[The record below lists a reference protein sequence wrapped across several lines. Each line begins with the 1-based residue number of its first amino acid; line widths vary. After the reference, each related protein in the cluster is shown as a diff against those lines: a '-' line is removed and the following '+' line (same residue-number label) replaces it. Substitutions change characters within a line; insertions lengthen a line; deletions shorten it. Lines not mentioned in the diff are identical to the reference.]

1 MRTLRTLVGMSL
13 LAVLIA
19 IGCAAFPVSVVDD
32 RGIEV
37 VIAGDPVRIVSLNAL
52 YAQIIVD
59 LGLTDRLVAVA
70 TSDDNP
76 SEVAGLPTVGA
87 AFSPNVELILGY
99 EPDLVLGAND
109 WGGER
114 DALESADVTVLTT
127 PWLTDV
133 LSIFDT
139 VRTISAALGV
149 VEDGDRVIG
158 QIATDIIVA
167 EAAALGQAEVSAA
180 FLYAATSEDPPYAAG
195 SDAIEHELILRAG
208 GSNVFEELVWS
219 PQVSFEEIIAR
230 DPEVI
235 FTAPSQVSN
244 ILDNPFLQSVRAVKN
259 GRVVG
264 VPASDVA
271 STRVASALQAIV
283 DGLHDAGAE

>member
-37 VIAGDPVRIVSLNAL
+37 VIASDPARIVSLNAL

-149 VEDGDRVIG
+149 VEDGDRLIG